1 MNKLLTFFL
10 TVVCIMNC
18 ANNTNP
24 AQPQQTGEITM
35 NLYYIGTAGN
45 ARKFV
50 DEMESS
56 GTAPAIRAEEGNLRY
71 EYFFSAS
78 DPDTVLL
85 IDSWAS
91 QEAIDIHH
99 ASPMMQTI
107 AALREKYDLHMKAE
121 RYYRAEQDVPSSD
134 ESFIRQ

>member
-1 MNKLLTFFL
+1 
-10 TVVCIMNC
+10 
-18 ANNTNP
+18 
-24 AQPQQTGEITM
+24 M

-56 GTAPAIRAEEGNLRY
+56 GTASAIRAEEGNLRY

-85 IDSWAS
+85 IDSWES